1 MMKGRQSCI
10 RILLAGI
17 VALGLAAVNLRA
29 QELFSKLVGEVKVGE
44 VAAGGVLEVP
54 FILWGGDVATFHAN
68 GGLATKP
75 GTIFDRH
82 GLNLKLTAG
91 DNFPEQV
98 KAYLSGRTP
107 FLRGTFSMLGQASEV
122 LNADPRTRP
131 VVFLQLTWSAGDHM
145 VSRAGLRKLN
155 DLKPEGGK
163 KKKVALQKFGPHAG
177 MFDDVLRS
185 TKVGWD
191 EVEVIWTDDVTGPKG
206 PAELFKKDG
215 TIDACFAI
223 TPDMVALTGGLE
235 KIGTGRDGTVKDS
248 HVLVSTASLSRSI
261 ADVYACRKDFYDAHR
276 EVVEK
281 FVAGY
286 LKACEELLDIKKRA
300 SKKEKDALAQY
311 KTILD
316 MTKGIYGKEAVPDD
330 EAADGLISDA
340 TFVGLPGNVGF
351 FLDPKNQS
359 GFKNRQEAAMSL
371 AMTLHNAKA
380 PSEFLKPDFG
390 DYSRIKSLGGAKSVT
405 EISNVV
411 EPRFKD
417 VKLEDIRPEDAIVDF
432 TIGFEPNEAVFE
444 QEQYGPTFD
453 RALKQSSTFGNA
465 VMVVRGHADVS
476 KVLNDFVKAGLE
488 SGHLKR
494 LGNPGKFQYFLD
506 GNELDLKNTKQ
517 VIEAIQKTDFAESK
531 RAITALQQLSQ
542 QRAETVKKA
551 ILSFAERNNIRVDES
566 QIKPEGVG
574 ILEPVVTQP
583 RTVED
588 MAKNRRVEFRLSKVP
603 VEKIGTSD
611 LIY

>member
-17 VALGLAAVNLRA
+17 VVLLGLAAVNLRA
-29 QELFSKLVGEVKVGE
+29 QEPFSNLIGEVKVGE

-75 GTIFDRH
+75 GTIFARH

-98 KAYLSGRTP
+98 KGYLSGRTP

-122 LNADPRTRP
+122 LNADPRARP

-155 DLKPEGGK
+155 DLKPEGG

-206 PAELFKKDG
+206 PAELFKNDPSV
-215 TIDACFAI
+215 DACFAI

-235 KIGTGRDGTVKDS
+235 KIGTGRDGTVKGA

-261 ADVYACRKDFYDAHR
+261 ADIYACRKDFYDAHR

-281 FVAGY
+281 FAAGY

-300 SKKEKDALAQY
+300 SDKDKDALAQY
-311 KTILD
+311 KAILD
-316 MTKGIYGKEAVPDD
+316 MTKGIYGKEAVADD

-371 AMTLHNAKA
+371 AITLHNAKV
-380 PSEFLKPDFG
+380 PSEFLEHDF
-390 DYSRIKSLGGAKSVT
+390 DYSRIKSLGRMESV
-405 EISNVV
+405 ISNVV
-411 EPRFKD
+411 KPRFDK
-417 VKLEDIRPEDAIVDF
+417 VKLEDIKPEDAIVDF

-465 VMVVRGHADVS
+465 VMVVRGHADLS

-506 GNELDLKNTKQ
+506 GNDLDLKNTKR
-517 VIEAIQKTDFAESK
+517 VIEAIQKTDFEESK
-531 RAITALQQLSQ
+531 RAVTALQQLSQ

-551 ILSFAERNNIRVDES
+551 ILSYAERNNIRVDES

-574 ILEPVVTQP
+574 ILEPVVSQP
-583 RTVED
+583 RTDED
-588 MAKNRRVEFRLSKVP
+588 MAKNRRVEFRLSRVP